1 MLNQLQIAK
10 GINAAMYKAGIE
22 GKAYIQ
28 RCPANFER
36 PSYYID
42 AVREVVRSD
51 NKRLVHITS
60 YFTIT
65 YFPSLV
71 KNQEY
76 CTLEALIDAHS
87 AVMSVFRNGYLQVED
102 RAITVQSSSGGNAD
116 DRVYIELQAEYYD
129 DRVDP
134 AAQPEEP
141 VADSI
146 AIDFE

>member
-10 GINAAMYKAGIE
+10 SINAAMYKAGIE

-28 RCPANFER
+28 RCPANFDR

-42 AVREVVRSD
+42 AVQEVVRSD
-51 NKRLVHITS
+51 NKRLVHVTS
-60 YFTIT
+60 YFTLT

-71 KNQEY
+71 GHQEF
-76 CTLEALIDAHS
+76 CSIDALINAHN
-87 AVMSVFRNGYLQVED
+87 AVMGVFRPGYLQVED
-102 RAITVQSSSGGNAD
+102 RAITIKSSSGGNAD

-146 AIDFE
+146 AIDFK